1 MRVFAFVCQLQR
13 QKECVSPD
21 CGRSCCSEWYL
32 HRLENQRLINLPMI
46 HGRWGVP
53 VFSSLHGL
61 INVNGLII
69 SAETDIRQDIMKN
82 TSCYKVTCLLFF
94 HHDLGWFKTNN
105 IKNWSL
111 EEGLEQSETLIE
123 STGRSKN
130 QAPLEFDG
138 GEERQTQL
146 YVYELKLITLN
157 NSIRLSS
164 GCESELLVELHQPI
178 TDATS
183 RPGEARLFCET
194 SDGIKAWVGKRAEQI
209 SHGYNWY
216 SLLVV
221 EPFTCSGFVLSKLKT
236 VSKPGELP
244 RCL

>member
-1 MRVFAFVCQLQR
+1 MPAIKENKQLLNRHEALFSMKTSVWPEVHADHSRQNSREAFINAPPQIQRPHVGMRVFAFVCQLQR

-82 TSCYKVTCLLFF
+82 TSCYKVTRLLFL
-94 HHDLGWFKTNN
+94 HHDLGRFKTNN

-111 EEGLEQSETLIE
+111 REGLEQSEPLIE
-123 STGRSKN
+123 SRATGR
-130 QAPLEFDG
+130 
-138 GEERQTQL
+138 
-146 YVYELKLITLN
+146 
-157 NSIRLSS
+157 
-164 GCESELLVELHQPI
+164 
-178 TDATS
+178 
-183 RPGEARLFCET
+183 
-194 SDGIKAWVGKRAEQI
+194 
-209 SHGYNWY
+209 
-216 SLLVV
+216 
-221 EPFTCSGFVLSKLKT
+221 
-236 VSKPGELP
+236 
-244 RCL
+244 